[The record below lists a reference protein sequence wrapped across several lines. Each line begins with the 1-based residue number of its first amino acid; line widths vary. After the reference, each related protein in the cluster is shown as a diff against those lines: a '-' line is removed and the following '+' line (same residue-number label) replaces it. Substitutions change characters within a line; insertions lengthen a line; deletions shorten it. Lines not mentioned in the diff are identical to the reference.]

1 MAKNS
6 IQIGTS
12 SYITELFL
20 QDTGSIVGAGKAGL
34 TFADLGGSFKRNVDS
49 AHIKFNLAD
58 ATIGTYTASGFKQ
71 VSSADMPGVY
81 EFHVPDVA
89 LTGTAQ
95 SVVFQLTGTQ
105 IAPLLFELELTRVNN
120 QNSGT
125 FGVTNLESVYYA
137 DIQYIRDNSQDEYT
151 VSWFKN
157 GTRLLNGVTNP
168 FISVFNR
175 ADGSNLFANSGL
187 TEIGSIHSFKYD
199 ALENRQ
205 SSGNTYVAVASGT
218 IDGLVRSDSAL
229 LGRDQ

>member
-1 MAKNS
+1 MPKNS
-6 IQIGTS
+6 VQVNTT
-12 SYITELFL
+12 SYITELFF
-20 QDTGSIVGAGKAGL
+20 QDTGSLVGAGDTGIL
-34 TFADLGGSFKRNVDS
+34 SSQIVGRYKRNTDPT
-49 AHIKFNLAD
+49 HISFNVVTG
-58 ATIGTYTASGFKQ
+58 TIGTYKASGFTE
-71 VSSADMPGVY
+71 VSNTEMPGLY
-81 EFHVPDVA
+81 EFGVPNVA
-89 LTGTAQ
+89 ITGGAQ
-95 SVVFQLTGTQ
+95 SVVFQFTGVGF
-105 IAPLLFELELTRVNN
+105 APLLFELELTQINN

-157 GTRLLNGVTNP
+157 GQRLLNGVTNP

-175 ADGSNLFANSGL
+175 SDGSNLFANSGL
-187 TEIGSIHSFKYD
+187 TEIGTIHSFKYD

-205 SSGNTYVAVASGT
+205 ASGNTYVAITSGT